1 MDGRRARRVGY
12 SLKRS
17 VEAALAHIAEDRMA
31 TRTFALLL
39 ATLALLAAPSAWSG
53 TYADVL
59 DAPAQKSALASQRI
73 LNGVALAGNRVVV
86 VGQRGHILYSDDRGS
101 TWTQAS
107 VPVSVDLVAVH
118 FPTAQKGWAVGHSGV
133 VLATSDGG
141 ATWVKQLDG
150 RAAAQAMID
159 YYEKQEADGALLSEA
174 KRFADDGPDKPFLDV
189 WFDDEK
195 VGYVVG
201 TFNLVFRTDDGG
213 THWVPWFDRTDNP
226 KRYHLHAV
234 RRVGDDLYAAG
245 EQGIVLKL
253 DAKAQRFRA
262 VRTPYEGTYFGITGK
277 PGSVLVFGLRGNA
290 YRTADGGASWQKVD
304 TRIPVGLTGGAV
316 TPEGG
321 IVLVSQAGHVLV
333 SSDSG
338 STFAPLTADRSAPA
352 AAVVALGAKSLV
364 VVGPRGVHAS
374 QLD

>member
-1 MDGRRARRVGY
+1 M
-12 SLKRS
+12 
-17 VEAALAHIAEDRMA
+17 
-31 TRTFALLL
+31 RTFAPLL
-39 ATLALLAAPSAWSG
+39 ATLALLAAPSAWG
-53 TYADVL
+53 GAYVDVL
-59 DAPAQKSALASQRI
+59 HAPAQKSALASQRI
-73 LNGVALAGNRVVV
+73 LNGAALAGNRVVV

-150 RAAAQAMID
+150 RAAAQTMID
-159 YYEKQEADGALLSEA
+159 YYEKHEADGALLSEA

-189 WFDDEK
+189 WFDDEN

-213 THWVPWFDRTDNP
+213 RHWVPWFDRTDNP
-226 KRYHLHAV
+226 KRYHLYAV

-262 VRTPYEGTYFGITGK
+262 VRTPYDGTYFGITGK
-277 PGSVLVFGLRGNA
+277 PGGVLLFGLRGNA
-290 YRTADGGASWQKVD
+290 YRTTDGGASWQKVD

-316 TPEGG
+316 TPEGR

-338 STFAPLTADRSAPA
+338 STFAPLVADRPVPA
-352 AAVVALGAKSLV
+352 AAVVALGAKSIIV
-364 VVGPRGVHAS
+364 AGPRGAHAS